1 MKTNTPGETPS
12 QSHCWPRR
20 FACKCLGCPLPPASK
35 LGQQAKELLLR
46 KKYENELPVL
56 NELVGSFDYSER
68 NIRKKIWIYKY
79 VGYFLLFAIPII
91 SALIAFMA
99 NASEDA
105 TLDPSVSWLQGK
117 VPLMS
122 LILAVLTVVNSI
134 IKPGIRF
141 DRCCRIGVDLFHWRC
156 SFLEGL
162 EKIESSKEKELLEFL
177 SNKRREFR
185 KLQLADIS
193 LALPDQ
199 T

>member
-1 MKTNTPGETPS
+1 
-12 QSHCWPRR
+12 
-20 FACKCLGCPLPPASK
+20 
-35 LGQQAKELLLR
+35 
-46 KKYENELPVL
+46 
-56 NELVGSFDYSER
+56 
-68 NIRKKIWIYKY
+68 
-79 VGYFLLFAIPII
+79 
-91 SALIAFMA
+91 MA

-177 SNKRREFR
+177 SNKRKEFR